1 MTNRRDDEFAYGGP
15 SRSGVFWAAGL
26 VLLAV
31 VAGVVVLQKVDNAKV
46 TVAGNEVAPTETTL
60 PTDSTLA
67 ATDPAVTPTTLA
79 APAAPRT
86 AAQVRVIVTNGS
98 GVNRAAR
105 RVNEALVPS
114 GYQMVSPRDANAD
127 NKADAVFFRPGFE
140 VEAQAIAASLG
151 VTYISQVPG
160 EQTIKTPPAIPE
172 FDVQVMVG
180 PMLAS
185 KYKPGGAAPAAP
197 QTPAAAPAATPTP

>member
-15 SRSGVFWAAGL
+15 SRSGVIWAAGL

-31 VAGVVVLQKVDNAKV
+31 IAGVLVLQKVDNRTV
-46 TVAGNEVAPTETTL
+46 SVAGNEIAPAETTAV
-60 PTDSTLA
+60 TDSTLA

-79 APAAPRT
+79 SPAAPRT

-98 GVNRAAR
+98 GVNKAAR

-114 GYQMVSPRDANAD
+114 GYQMVSPRDANTS
-127 NKADAVFFRPGFE
+127 NKADAVFYKPGFE
-140 VEAQAIAASLG
+140 AEANAIAAGLG
-151 VTYISQVPG
+151 VNYVSAVPAD

-180 PMLAS
+180 PMLAA
-185 KYKPGGAAPAAP
+185 KYLPGGAAA
-197 QTPAAAPAATPTP
+197 TPATTPAAATPTP

>member
-15 SRSGVFWAAGL
+15 SRSGVIWAAGL

-31 VAGVVVLQKVDNAKV
+31 IAGVLVLQKVDNRSV
-46 TVAGNEVAPTETTL
+46 SVAGNEIAPAETSAV
-60 PTDSTLA
+60 TDSTLA

-79 APAAPRT
+79 SPAAPRT

-98 GVNRAAR
+98 GVNKAAR

-114 GYQMVSPRDANAD
+114 GYQMVSPRDANAS
-127 NKADAVFFRPGFE
+127 NKADAVFYRPGFE
-140 VEAQAIAASLG
+140 AEANAIAAGLA
-151 VTYISQVPG
+151 VTYVSAVPD

-180 PMLAS
+180 PMLAA
-185 KYKPGGAAPAAP
+185 KYLPGGAASA
-197 QTPAAAPAATPTP
+197 TPATTAAAATPTP